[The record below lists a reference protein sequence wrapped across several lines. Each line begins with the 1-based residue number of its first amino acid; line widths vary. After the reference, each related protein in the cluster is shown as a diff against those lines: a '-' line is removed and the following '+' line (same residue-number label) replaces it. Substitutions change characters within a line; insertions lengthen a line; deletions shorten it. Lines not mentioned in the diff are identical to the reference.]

1 MATKAQAF
9 RAQQQRD
16 VKPDRPKAPPRARR
30 DVGVDTALPGVSATA
45 RRATPG
51 PTGSLNESARAGRR
65 GGAKLEASAT
75 GRPPRK
81 STRKSVDSTKP
92 TSNLQRRAIRAT
104 SAPAARASR
113 AKARS
118 S

>member
-16 VKPDRPKAPPRARR
+16 VKPDRPKAPARPRR
-30 DVGVDTALPGVSATA
+30 DVGVDTSLPGVSATA

-51 PTGSLNESARAGRR
+51 PSGSLNENARAARR
-65 GGAKLEASAT
+65 GGAKLEVST
-75 GRPPRK
+75 DGRPSRK
-81 STRKSVDSTKP
+81 STRKSADGTKP

-104 SAPAARASR
+104 AAPAARASR